1 MGAVVLSG
9 ETVSLTLKCFY
20 HIGVG
25 LGVGVGAKLL
35 GSLTS
40 FAWKLGSPA
49 FSGFRVLRLA
59 D

>member
-1 MGAVVLSG
+1 MVLSG
-9 ETVSLTLKCFY
+9 EAVSLILKCFY

-25 LGVGVGAKLL
+25 VGMGVGSGTKLL

-49 FSGFRVLRLA
+49 FSVFRVLRLA